1 MNKNILLVT
10 VAAAALIAGASLA
23 SAQTMN
29 NEQPKASAPMKS
41 DSEKAGQSA
50 QSPKKDADK
59 PQTTGQAPKVEGTTK
74 AEDGK
79 KEQGLKPQTTGQA
92 PKAEDT
98 KKAEDGKKEQG
109 LKPQTTGQAPKAE
122 DTKKAEDGKKEQGLK
137 PQTTGQAPKA
147 EDTKKASDSKP
158 PSPGQAPKAEDAKQ
172 QGQAGQPGSGA
183 HAQVTTEQRTQIR
196 QTVMQVSDAPRVSS
210 VTFSL
215 SVGTVVPRT
224 VKYMPLPSRVV
235 EIYPAW
241 RGYQFFIVGDQIVV
255 VESDTLRIVAVLP
268 A

>member
-1 MNKNILLVT
+1 MKKNVLLVT
-10 VAAAALIAGASLA
+10 VAATALIAGASLA

-29 NEQPKASAPMKS
+29 TEQPKASAPMKS

-59 PQTTGQAPKVEGTTK
+59 AQTTGQAPK
-74 AEDGK
+74 AEDAK
-79 KEQGLKPQTTGQA
+79 KGEDAKKAQGSKPQTTGQA

-98 KKAEDGKKEQG
+98 KKAPDSK
-109 LKPQTTGQAPKAE
+109 TTGQAPRE
-122 DTKKAEDGKKEQGLK
+122 
-137 PQTTGQAPKA
+137 GQAQQPQQQQPA
-147 EDTKKASDSKP
+147 AQQ
-158 PSPGQAPKAEDAKQ
+158 GQSGTQ
-172 QGQAGQPGSGA
+172 QGQAGQAGGGTQ
-183 HAQVTTEQRTQIR
+183 AQLSTEQRTQIR
-196 QTVMQVSDAPRVSS
+196 QTVMQVGNAPRVSS

-224 VKYMPLPSRVV
+224 VKYVPLPPRVV

-241 RGYQFFIVGDQIVV
+241 RGYHYFIVGDQIVI
-255 VESDTLRIVAVLP
+255 VESGSLRIVAVIP

>member
-1 MNKNILLVT
+1 MKKNVLLVT
-10 VAAAALIAGASLA
+10 VAATALIAGASLA

-29 NEQPKASAPMKS
+29 TEQPKASAPMKS

-59 PQTTGQAPKVEGTTK
+59 AQTTGQAPKAGDAKKGEDAKK
-74 AEDGK
+74 A
-79 KEQGLKPQTTGQA
+79 QGSKPQTTGQA

-98 KKAEDGKKEQG
+98 KKAPDS
-109 LKPQTTGQAPKAE
+109 KPQTTGQAPRE
-122 DTKKAEDGKKEQGLK
+122 
-137 PQTTGQAPKA
+137 GQAQQPQQQQPA
-147 EDTKKASDSKP
+147 AQQ
-158 PSPGQAPKAEDAKQ
+158 GQSGTQ
-172 QGQAGQPGSGA
+172 QGQAGQAGGGA
-183 HAQVTTEQRTQIR
+183 QAQLSTEQRTQIR
-196 QTVMQVSDAPRVSS
+196 QTVMQVGNAPRVSS

-224 VKYMPLPSRVV
+224 VKYVPLPPRVV

-241 RGYQFFIVGDQIVV
+241 RGYHYFIVGDQIVI
-255 VESDTLRIVAVLP
+255 VESGSLRIVAVIP

>member
-1 MNKNILLVT
+1 MATNFVGTPPDTTRSFLMNKNVLFVT
-10 VAAAALIAGASLA
+10 VAATALIAGAGLA

-29 NEQPKASAPMKS
+29 TEQPKASAPMKP

-59 PQTTGQAPKVEGTTK
+59 AQTTGQGPK
-74 AEDGK
+74 AEDAK
-79 KEQGLKPQTTGQA
+79 KAQDSKPQTTGQA

-98 KKAEDGKKEQG
+98 KKAQDS
-109 LKPQTTGQAPKAE
+109 KPQTTGQAPKAE
-122 DTKKAEDGKKEQGLK
+122 DAKKESG
-137 PQTTGQAPKA
+137 T
-147 EDTKKASDSKP
+147 
-158 PSPGQAPKAEDAKQ
+158 Q
-172 QGQAGQPGSGA
+172 QGQAGQAGGGA
-183 HAQVTTEQRTQIR
+183 QAPLSTEQRTQIR
-196 QTVMQVSDAPRVSS
+196 QTVMQVGGAPRVSS

-224 VKYMPLPSRVV
+224 VKSAPLPPRVV

-241 RGYQFFIVGDQIVV
+241 RGYHFFIVGDQIVI
-255 VESDTLRIVAVLP
+255 VESGSLRIVAVIP